1 MVQIGWNAGPHH
13 AKVFGLAKSFT
24 KKLDKD
30 TLIDRDE
37 DAVAAL
43 SIFWALVRALMPS
56 EVVEH
61 VEECL
66 EKEGL
71 PHLATRNVDE
81 GCLSS
86 CIPIAVLTFTILQ
99 ELVSNCHSV
108 ERTITLH

>member
-1 MVQIGWNAGPHH
+1 MKGGTSVYGSFILQC
-13 AKVFGLAKSFT
+13 FGLAKSFT

-43 SIFWALVRALMPS
+43 SIFWALVRSLMPL

-81 GCLSS
+81 GC
-86 CIPIAVLTFTILQ
+86 VLVHQSISLF
-99 ELVSNCHSV
+99 
-108 ERTITLH
+108 